1 MANDDKTVELV
12 TNLDRAAVE
21 KILQRVAVEAKAQGL
36 DDLITLLGGF
46 VGMSQVELRKRV
58 ALCLESLS
66 SSPEHRVL
74 FSQLELVELNLPQL
88 EVDGTHRLAG
98 RHRAPIGIRI
108 LLIRVEV
115 LIPFSYRVAGMPIRA
130 GPLYLL

>member
-46 VGMSQVELRKRV
+46 VGMSQVELQKRV

-66 SSPEHRVL
+66 ASPEHRVL
-74 FSQLELVELNLPQL
+74 FSQLELVELNLPNL
-88 EVDGTHRLAG
+88 K
-98 RHRAPIGIRI
+98 
-108 LLIRVEV
+108 
-115 LIPFSYRVAGMPIRA
+115 
-130 GPLYLL
+130 

>member
-1 MANDDKTVELV
+1 MASDDKTVELV

-66 SSPEHRVL
+66 ASPEHRVL
-74 FSQLELVELNLPQL
+74 FSQLERVELNLPNL
-88 EVDGTHRLAG
+88 K
-98 RHRAPIGIRI
+98 
-108 LLIRVEV
+108 
-115 LIPFSYRVAGMPIRA
+115 
-130 GPLYLL
+130 